1 MVIVLYIGHYLSKVW
16 RYLSL
21 PSPGFPL
28 PIIGH
33 VHLLMCKESRED
45 PVNFLWNLWKKHQ
58 RNGIMYLKS
67 FSLNIVFV
75 GDFDTL
81 KYIYNHPDAQLRT
94 SGDLLGFVKLFYVTN
109 FYIRNWY
116 GLVYKGR

>member
-1 MVIVLYIGHYLSKVW
+1 MLLVLYIGHYVSKVW

-33 VHLLMCKESRED
+33 VHLLMSKESKED

-67 FSLNIVFV
+67 FSLNLVFV
-75 GDFDTL
+75 GDFETL

-94 SGDLLGFVKLFYVTN
+94 TGEKIDLQSIGTSPQPFH
-109 FYIRNWY
+109 
-116 GLVYKGR
+116 